1 MAKKTE
7 TPIEKI
13 EREYIIPLREKIR
26 NVPSYRKTEKA
37 MKSIK
42 EFIAKHMKVIDRD
55 LRKVKIDKYLNE
67 IIWMRGIKNPI
78 HKIKVKAIKEGDIV
92 RVEAIDYPERLKFK
106 KAREEKVE
114 GKAKAVVEKKK
125 KEKEAAEKK
134 DEPKTEGEKKEEAE
148 KETRQDAELK
158 KEEVEGKKA
167 ATIEAGKEM
176 EKAAGKKMKHQT
188 SAKIKE
194 PKHQHR
200 MSLQK

>member
-7 TPIEKI
+7 TPVEKI

-92 RVEAIDYPERLKFK
+92 RVEAVDYPERLKFK

-125 KEKEAAEKK
+125 KEKEAAEKEQK
-134 DEPKTEGEKKEEAE
+134 PEEKKSEEQVKEEAE
-148 KETRQDAELK
+148 K
-158 KEEVEGKKA
+158 KEDVEGKKA